1 MKNNNEMIVSID
13 PRFLKSCLEIV
24 KNIILSNL
32 GYRRESIEVFL
43 FGSAVSGNITRSS
56 DIDIGLLSNHIINRD
71 LIFRIQ
77 DEIEESIVP
86 FKVDIVNFQDVSK
99 DFREYA
105 MKRTIKW
112 N

>member
-1 MKNNNEMIVSID
+1 MKNNNKKIVSID
-13 PRFLKSCLEIV
+13 PRFFKSCLEIV

-32 GYRRESIEVFL
+32 RYHGESIEVFL
-43 FGSAVSGNITRSS
+43 FGSAASGNITRSS
-56 DIDIGLLSNHIINRD
+56 DIDIGLLSSHTINRD

-86 FKVDIVNFQDVSK
+86 FKIDIIDFQDVSK

-105 MKRTIKW
+105 MKRIIKW

>member
-1 MKNNNEMIVSID
+1 MKNNNTKIVSID

-32 GYRRESIEVFL
+32 RYYGESIEVFL
-43 FGSAVSGNITRSS
+43 FGSAASGNITRSS
-56 DIDIGLLSNHIINRD
+56 DIDIGLLSNYKINRD

-86 FKVDIVNFQDVSK
+86 FKVDIVDFQDVSK

-105 MKRTIKW
+105 MKRIIKW